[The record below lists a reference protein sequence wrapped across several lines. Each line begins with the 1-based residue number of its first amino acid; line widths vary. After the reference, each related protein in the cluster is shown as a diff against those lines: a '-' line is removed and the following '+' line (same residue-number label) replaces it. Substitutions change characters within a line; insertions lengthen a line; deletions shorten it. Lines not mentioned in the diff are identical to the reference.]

1 MAPVST
7 SATFLEQWLIA
18 IADKKNCKAMS
29 LDLYNEKVS
38 ELQAAMANPGGKSS
52 KQQYLLK
59 AFILVQGINGAM
71 KLAKK
76 RRSEEDNFL
85 YVVPNEHLHDT
96 ISKEHIALGH
106 AGITKMLCHTR
117 TKYSNVTQE
126 AITLFISLC
135 EECER
140 KKKKDSSKSIL
151 ALSNTRLLKKL
162 ARISSTYF

>member
-1 MAPVST
+1 
-7 SATFLEQWLIA
+7 
-18 IADKKNCKAMS
+18 
-29 LDLYNEKVS
+29 
-38 ELQAAMANPGGKSS
+38 MANPGGKSS

-106 AGITKMLCHTR
+106 AEITKMLCFQTIHCFQTIPSFQTIPRFQTIPSFR
-117 TKYSNVTQE
+117 TIPSFQT
-126 AITLFISLC
+126 SLVF
-135 EECER
+135 
-140 KKKKDSSKSIL
+140 K
-151 ALSNTRLLKKL
+151 LL
-162 ARISSTYF
+162 